1 MDNKKLLG
9 SRLKELRKRKG
20 LTQEKLAELVE
31 LEPASICNIEN
42 GYNYPSLQNLEK
54 IVTTLEVTF
63 SDIFNFEHHK
73 SSENLIDE
81 INNILNSAPDKISD
95 IYKIV
100 KALTD

>member
-20 LTQEKLAELVE
+20 LTLEKLAELVE

-73 SSENLIDE
+73 SSENLINE

>member
-73 SSENLIDE
+73 SSENLINE